1 MSNITKDF
9 NFYVLL
15 IFKVNLNGLVSVS
28 PSKSGHK
35 QDNIWVD
42 TGSEFSIRALKNK
55 IYKYMKLISKTVSV
69 SNVYQ

>member
-35 QDNIWVD
+35 QDNI
-42 TGSEFSIRALKNK
+42 
-55 IYKYMKLISKTVSV
+55 
-69 SNVYQ
+69 